1 MNSILPEKYHRSIY
15 IFALIV
21 MVIGLSTSKFLMS
34 VSQLLLAA
42 NWLIEG
48 NVKNKFIAFWKNKPA
63 LIISSLLLLH
73 FVGLLYTT
81 DFNYAFKDIRIKSPL
96 FILPVITSTSQPL
109 SRKVFHIVLQF
120 FVAAAVFASFVS
132 TLLFFDIIYLA
143 VKQTKGISIFISHIN
158 FSVLISVTV
167 FIAAYFMYYSKKVL
181 SKIIWAIIIVW
192 MVYFLTL
199 LGALT
204 GVAVLALTSF
214 LLIIYFFVNSA
225 SNFVKYAGW
234 VIVIGITVTSVY
246 YVNWV
251 YTDISKKEIVD
262 FKKLEKHTAH
272 GNVYEHDS
280 ITKAYENGHLI
291 WIYYSTYEL
300 EESWNKRS
308 SIKIDSKKLMSN
320 PIYNT
325 LVRFLSSQ
333 GKRKDADAV
342 NGLTNNEIKAIE
354 RGVVN
359 VDYQNIG
366 GLKTRIYE
374 TFWEIEVYKNMDD
387 ANGHSFTQR
396 LEYWKTA
403 IDIIKKYPIFG
414 VGTGDVPKAF
424 EQQYIKSNSSLAQEW
439 RLRSHNQYL
448 SFAVAFG
455 LFGLLWFLITLI
467 YPFLK
472 LNSSFNYLYI
482 AFFIISIIS
491 FFTDDML
498 ETQAG
503 VTFFAF
509 INCFLL
515 FGDAES

>member
-1 MNSILPEKYHRSIY
+1 
-15 IFALIV
+15 V
-21 MVIGLSTSKFLMS
+21 V
-34 VSQLLLAA
+34 VLA
-42 NWLIEG
+42 I
-48 NVKNKFIAFWKNKPA
+48 
-63 LIISSLLLLH
+63 
-73 FVGLLYTT
+73 T
-81 DFNYAFKDIRIKSPL
+81 L
-96 FILPVITSTSQPL
+96 FII
-109 SRKVFHIVLQF
+109 VF
-120 FVAAAVFASFVS
+120 
-132 TLLFFDIIYLA
+132 
-143 VKQTKGISIFISHIN
+143 
-158 FSVLISVTV
+158 
-167 FIAAYFMYYSKKVL
+167 
-181 SKIIWAIIIVW
+181 
-192 MVYFLTL
+192 FL
-199 LGALT
+199 
-204 GVAVLALTSF
+204 
-214 LLIIYFFVNSA
+214 VNSA
-225 SNFVKYAGW
+225 SYFIKYVGW
-234 VIVIGITVTSVY
+234 LFILMIVITSVY
-246 YVNWV
+246 YVNKV
-251 YTDISKKEIVD
+251 YTNISKKEIVD
-262 FKKLEKHTAH
+262 FYKLDKYTSN
-272 GNVYEHDS
+272 GNLYEHDS

-291 WIYYSTYEL
+291 WINYSTKEL
-300 EESWNKRS
+300 EVSWNKRS

-325 LVRFLSSQ
+325 LIRFLSSQ

-359 VDYQNIG
+359 ADYQNIG
-366 GLKTRIYE
+366 VLQTRIYE
-374 TFWEIEVYKNMDD
+374 TLWEIEVYKNMGD

-403 IDIIKKYPIFG
+403 IEIIKKHPIFG

-482 AFFIISIIS
+482 AFFIVTIIS

-509 INCFLL
+509 MNCFLL
-515 FGDAES
+515 YGDAEG